1 MLILHASYLSFKL
14 MVTKFNLKNESH
26 FMRTQGLKQ
35 NYGSNMNALNNC
47 SNKTCRKVT
56 ISSIQSLRDT

>member
-1 MLILHASYLSFKL
+1 
-14 MVTKFNLKNESH
+14 
-26 FMRTQGLKQ
+26 MRTQGLKQ